1 MQTRH
6 LEDRATQLQH
16 GLLTA
21 TILKARW
28 IAKYPDGGEYD
39 PLDPVDAV
47 HGEWADMPPE
57 ALKAQLEIL
66 AAIEQSKWSDADWGA
81 YRARCQAV
89 KQAKVRM
96 KLEAANRTKSNLE
109 NGL

>member
-1 MQTRH
+1 MKTRH
-6 LEDRATQLQH
+6 LEDRASQLRH
-16 GLLTA
+16 GELTA

-28 IAKYPDGGEYD
+28 IAANPDGEYD
-39 PLDPVDAV
+39 PLDMVEAV
-47 HGEWADMPPE
+47 HSEWADMPPE
-57 ALKAQLEIL
+57 ALKAQLDIL

-96 KLEAANRTKSNLE
+96 KLEAANRTKTDR
-109 NGL
+109 